1 MRFLGLVA
9 VFWLGFSQ
17 LANAEKV
24 CLAKVSGAIGPA
36 TATYLS
42 RAVDQAKSQG
52 AACLIVQ
59 LDTPGGLLDSTQ
71 KIVQSFLGA
80 RVPVVV
86 YVAPMGATAASAGS
100 FITLAADV
108 AAMAPA
114 TTIGAAHPVAL
125 GGAPGGEEAK
135 PDQTMMKK
143 LENFSVSYI
152 QAIAA
157 RRNRNVQWAESA
169 VRESASIT
177 AEKALDLKVIE
188 VIARDLDDL
197 LHQLNG
203 RVVNGKPLRTE
214 PAQVVEIR
222 MSPVES
228 VFQMLWRPEV
238 MFLLML
244 VAIYGL
250 IGEVSSPGAILPGVV
265 GAIALVLALYMSAI
279 LPVNI
284 AGLLLIAVA
293 VGLFII
299 DAFAPTHGILTGG
312 GIVAFLV
319 GSLMLFNRGDPL
331 FRLSL
336 AYIIPGVIVTAAFFV
351 FIVGKGVRA
360 QRLPVKVGKE
370 SMLGRIG
377 NALTPIDSSGG
388 KIFVD
393 GEYWTA
399 VSDTPVEKGKSVQ
412 VTGIQGLT
420 LKVKPET

>member
-1 MRFLGLVA
+1 L
-9 VFWLGFSQ
+9 WLGFSQ

-24 CLAKVSGAIGPA
+24 CLVKVNGAIGPA

-42 RAVDQAKSQG
+42 RAIDQAKSQG
-52 AACLIVQ
+52 AECLVVQ

-86 YVAPMGATAASAGS
+86 YVAPMGATAASAGC
-100 FITLAADV
+100 FITLAADI

-157 RRNRNVQWAESA
+157 RRNRNVEWAESA

-177 AEKALDLKVIE
+177 AEKARDLKVIE
-188 VIARDLDDL
+188 LIARDLDDL

-203 RVVNGKPLRTE
+203 RVVNGKPLKTD

-299 DAFAPTHGILTGG
+299 DVFAPTHGILTGG
-312 GIVAFLV
+312 GIIAFLV
-319 GSLMLFNRGDPL
+319 GSLMLFNRSDPL

-336 AYIIPGVIVTAAFFV
+336 AYIIPGVIVTAAFFTFV
-351 FIVGKGVRA
+351 VGKGIRA

-370 SMLGRIG
+370 TMLGKIG
-377 NALTPIDSSGG
+377 EALTPIDSSGG
-388 KIFVD
+388 KIFVV

-399 VSDTPVEKGKSVQ
+399 VSDTPVEKGKSVR

>member
-9 VFWLGFSQ
+9 VLWLGFSQ

-24 CLAKVSGAIGPA
+24 CLVKVSGAIGPA
-36 TATYLS
+36 TATFLS

-86 YVAPMGATAASAGS
+86 YVAPMGATAASAGC

-157 RRNRNVQWAESA
+157 RRNRNVEWAESA

-177 AEKALDLKVIE
+177 AEKARDLKVIE
-188 VIARDLDDL
+188 VIAKDLDDL
-197 LHQLNG
+197 LRQLNG
-203 RVVNGKPLRTE
+203 RVVNGKPLRTD

-279 LPVNI
+279 LPVNV

-319 GSLMLFNRGDPL
+319 GSLMLFNRSDPL

-336 AYIIPGVIVTAAFFV
+336 GYIIPGVIVTAAFFV

-370 SMLGRIG
+370 AMLGRIG
-377 NALTPIDSSGG
+377 NALTPIDSNGG

-399 VSDTPVEKGKSVQ
+399 FSDTPVEKGKSVQ
-412 VTGIQGLT
+412 VTGMQGLT

>member
-9 VFWLGFSQ
+9 VLWLGFSQ

-24 CLAKVSGAIGPA
+24 CLVKVSGAIGPA
-36 TATYLS
+36 TATFLS

-86 YVAPMGATAASAGS
+86 YVAPMGATAASAGC

-188 VIARDLDDL
+188 VIAKDLDDL
-197 LHQLNG
+197 LRQLNG
-203 RVVNGKPLRTE
+203 RVVSGKPLRTD

-284 AGLLLIAVA
+284 AGLLLIAIA

-319 GSLMLFNRGDPL
+319 GSLMLFNRSDPL

-351 FIVGKGVRA
+351 FVVGKGIRA

-370 SMLGRIG
+370 SMMGRIG

>member
-9 VFWLGFSQ
+9 VLWLGFSQ

-24 CLAKVSGAIGPA
+24 CLVKVSGAIGPA

-86 YVAPMGATAASAGS
+86 YVAPMGATAASAGA

-157 RRNRNVQWAESA
+157 RRNRNVEWAESA

-177 AEKALDLKVIE
+177 AEKARDLKVIE
-188 VIARDLDDL
+188 VIAKDLDDL
-197 LHQLNG
+197 LRQLNG
-203 RVVNGKPLRTE
+203 RVVNGKPLRTD

-279 LPVNI
+279 LPVNV

-319 GSLMLFNRGDPL
+319 GSLMLFNRSDPL

-336 AYIIPGVIVTAAFFV
+336 GYIIPGVIVTAAFFV

-370 SMLGRIG
+370 AMLGRIG
-377 NALTPIDSSGG
+377 NALTPIDSNGG

-399 VSDTPVEKGKSVQ
+399 FSDTPVEKGKSVQ
-412 VTGIQGLT
+412 VTGMQGLT

>member
-9 VFWLGFSQ
+9 VLWLGFSQ

-86 YVAPMGATAASAGS
+86 YVAPMGATAASAGC

-188 VIARDLDDL
+188 VIAKDLDDL
-197 LHQLNG
+197 LRQLNG
-203 RVVNGKPLRTE
+203 RVVSGKPLRTD

-299 DAFAPTHGILTGG
+299 DVFAPTHGILTGG
-312 GIVAFLV
+312 GIIAFLV
-319 GSLMLFNRGDPL
+319 GSLMLFNRSDPL

-370 SMLGRIG
+370 TMLGRIG

-399 VSDTPVEKGKSVQ
+399 FSDTPVEKGKSVQ
-412 VTGIQGLT
+412 VTGMQGLT

>member
-9 VFWLGFSQ
+9 VLWLGFSQ

-24 CLAKVSGAIGPA
+24 CLVKVSGAIGPA

-86 YVAPMGATAASAGS
+86 YVAPRGATAASAGC

-188 VIARDLDDL
+188 VIAKDLDDL
-197 LHQLNG
+197 LRQLNG
-203 RVVNGKPLRTE
+203 RVVSGKPLRTD

-279 LPVNI
+279 LPVNV

-319 GSLMLFNRGDPL
+319 GSLMLFNRSDPL

-370 SMLGRIG
+370 SMMGRIG

-399 VSDTPVEKGKSVQ
+399 FSDTPVEKGKSVQ

>member
-9 VFWLGFSQ
+9 VLWLGFSQ

-24 CLAKVSGAIGPA
+24 CLVKVSGAIGPA
-36 TATYLS
+36 TATFLS

-114 TTIGAAHPVAL
+114 TTIGAAHPVTL

-157 RRNRNVQWAESA
+157 RRNRNVEWAAAA

-244 VAIYGL
+244 IAIYGL

-279 LPVNI
+279 LPVNV
-284 AGLLLIAVA
+284 AGLLLIAVS

-319 GSLMLFNRGDPL
+319 GSLMLFNRSDPL

-351 FIVGKGVRA
+351 FIVGQGVRA

-370 SMLGRIG
+370 TMLGKIG
-377 NALTPIDSSGG
+377 EALTPIDSSGG
-388 KIFVD
+388 QIFVA
-393 GEYWTA
+393 GEYWAA
-399 VSDTPVEKGKSVQ
+399 VSVTPVEKGKSVQ

-420 LKVKPET
+420 LTVKPET

>member
-24 CLAKVSGAIGPA
+24 CLVKVSGAIGPA
-36 TATYLS
+36 TATFLS

-86 YVAPMGATAASAGS
+86 YVAPMGATAASAGC

-157 RRNRNVQWAESA
+157 RRNRNVEWAESA

-188 VIARDLDDL
+188 VIAKDLDDL
-197 LHQLNG
+197 LRQLNG
-203 RVVNGKPLRTE
+203 RVVSGKPLRTD

-319 GSLMLFNRGDPL
+319 GSLMLFNRSDPL

-370 SMLGRIG
+370 SMMGRIG

>member
-9 VFWLGFSQ
+9 VLWLGFSH

-24 CLAKVSGAIGPA
+24 CLVKVSGAIGPA
-36 TATYLS
+36 TATFLS

-59 LDTPGGLLDSTQ
+59 LDTPGGLLDLTQ

-86 YVAPMGATAASAGS
+86 YVAPMGATAASAGC

-157 RRNRNVQWAESA
+157 RRNRNVEWAESA

-177 AEKALDLKVIE
+177 AEKARDLKVIE
-188 VIARDLDDL
+188 LIAKDLDDL
-197 LHQLNG
+197 LRQLNG
-203 RVVNGKPLRTE
+203 RVVNGKPLRTD

-228 VFQMLWRPEV
+228 AFQMLWRPEV

-250 IGEVSSPGAILPGVV
+250 IGEVTSPGAILPGVV
-265 GAIALVLALYMSAI
+265 GAIALVLALYMAAI

-284 AGLLLIAVA
+284 AGLLLIAVS

-319 GSLMLFNRGDPL
+319 GSLMLFNRSDPL

-370 SMLGRIG
+370 TMLGRIG
-377 NALTPIDSSGG
+377 SALTPIDSSGG

-420 LKVKPET
+420 LTVKPET